1 MIDCLQTHVL
11 SGLMTDQQAEQAK
24 QALFE
29 MAQTRVHRLTADH
42 PDVEKFWSVFEFLMS
57 TGKFVCHTNINDPS
71 RKIGINLN
79 HFYKVARENYQDLPD
94 ITQMKRLLKN
104 SSRYKFVDSNISV
117 MSVIDGFKTMKCWI
131 FTKPND

>member
-1 MIDCLQTHVL
+1 
-11 SGLMTDQQAEQAK
+11 
-24 QALFE
+24 
-29 MAQTRVHRLTADH
+29 
-42 PDVEKFWSVFEFLMS
+42 
-57 TGKFVCHTNINDPS
+57 
-71 RKIGINLN
+71 LN

-131 FTKPND
+131 FTKPTE